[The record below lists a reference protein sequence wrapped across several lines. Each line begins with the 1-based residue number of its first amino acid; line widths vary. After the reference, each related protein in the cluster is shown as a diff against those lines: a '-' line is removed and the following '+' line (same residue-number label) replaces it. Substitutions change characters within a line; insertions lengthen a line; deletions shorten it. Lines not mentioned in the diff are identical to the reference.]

1 MRPMIFALFSE
12 DQLLVSFEKLLV
24 DTEDGVSKNAFEST
38 YLAERMVT
46 ILEVED
52 AVTSNHLEAEDAV
65 TSNHNVKTFLIDK
78 FDDSIFF
85 SYPTEKNKSSLVF
98 MAGHSTML
106 NATETVSINKELWK
120 GLCPRTSCVMQFF

>member
-12 DQLLVSFEKLLV
+12 EHLLVSFEKLLV

-65 TSNHNVKTFLIDK
+65 TSNHNVKTFPIDK

-85 SYPTEKNKSSLVF
+85 FISNRE
-98 MAGHSTML
+98 
-106 NATETVSINKELWK
+106 E
-120 GLCPRTSCVMQFF
+120 